1 MLGAGQARL
10 RDVDFLDTSL
20 CFGFICGAAGILG
33 GRAWNHILGGLRRQH
48 VEPFS
53 RLGFPGESFVVRV
66 DRCRLLT
73 ARGDFH
79 AGFDAQVLG
88 DARHNDP

>member
-1 MLGAGQARL
+1 LA
-10 RDVDFLDTSL
+10 DFDGNTLS
-20 CFGFICGAAGILG
+20 
-33 GRAWNHILGGLRRQH
+33 H
-48 VEPFS
+48 
-53 RLGFPGESFVVRV
+53 FPASFVVRV